1 MSTLAV
7 NTLQAQTGTTVSVS
21 SGQTLTAPGHV
32 IQVVSANGPNST
44 VSFTGTTYTDIN
56 LSAAITPKFA
66 TSKILVKFNFVNAQS
81 NSGAGSYQ
89 LLTRILRGSSEI
101 YQVGRAPWGNSITG
115 IGIIM
120 HMEYMDSPN
129 TTNATTYKVQVRN
142 ASAGGNVSAHMGNS
156 NAQVILM
163 EIAQ

>member
-1 MSTLAV
+1 MSTMYV
-7 NTLQAQTGTTVSVS
+7 NKVQELNVG
-21 SGQTLTAPGHV
+21 SGVHIPGHV

-66 TSKILVKFNFVNAQS
+66 TSKILVKFNFVNAQN

-89 LLTRILRGSSEI
+89 LITRILRGSTQI
-101 YQVGRAPWGNSITG
+101 YEVNRSPWGNSITG
-115 IGIIM
+115 IGQMM
-120 HMEYMDSPN
+120 HMEYIDSPS
-129 TTNATTYKVQVRN
+129 TTSATTYKVQVKN

-163 EIAQ
+163 EIAV

>member
-1 MSTLAV
+1 MSTMYV
-7 NTLQAQTGTTVSVS
+7 NKVQELNVG
-21 SGQTLTAPGHV
+21 SGVHIPGHV

-66 TSKILVKFNFVNAQS
+66 TSKILVKFNFVNAQN

-89 LLTRILRGSSEI
+89 LLTRVLRGSTGI
-101 YQVGRAPWGNSITG
+101 YEVSRSPWGNSITG
-115 IGIIM
+115 IGQMM
-120 HMEYMDSPN
+120 HMEYMDSPS
-129 TTNATTYKVQVRN
+129 TTSATTYKVQVKN

-163 EIAQ
+163 EIAV

>member
-1 MSTLAV
+1 MSTMYV
-7 NTLQAQTGTTVSVS
+7 NKVQELNVG
-21 SGQTLTAPGHV
+21 SGVHIPGHV

-66 TSKILVKFNFVNAQS
+66 TSKILVKFNFVNAQN

-89 LLTRILRGSSEI
+89 LLTRILRGSTGI
-101 YQVGRAPWGNSITG
+101 YEVSRSPWGNSITG
-115 IGIIM
+115 IGQMM
-120 HMEYMDSPN
+120 HMEYIDSPS
-129 TTNATTYKVQVRN
+129 TTSATTYKVQVKN

-163 EIAQ
+163 EIAV